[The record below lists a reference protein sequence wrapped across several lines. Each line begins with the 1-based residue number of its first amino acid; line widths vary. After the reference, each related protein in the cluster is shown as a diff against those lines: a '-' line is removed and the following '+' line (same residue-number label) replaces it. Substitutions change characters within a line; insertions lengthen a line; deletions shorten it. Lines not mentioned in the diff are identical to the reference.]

1 MEPCALGFAAFHL
14 PELSRSFPSSLVPVG
29 FRKPRSHDR
38 WLTISAAVTFHRF
51 AKHRLRAKG
60 SRQERALPS
69 SSIQTPSHDEP
80 MPNINRYNTVY
91 PSSGTCFHAG
101 HNRRFD
107 PHVTCVLEDAR
118 WKDLIG
124 NLTNVGSEGK
134 SRQ

>member
-1 MEPCALGFAAFHL
+1 MKVWFGC
-14 PELSRSFPSSLVPVG
+14 SFLHCKSE
-29 FRKPRSHDR
+29 
-38 WLTISAAVTFHRF
+38 VTFHRF

-124 NLTNVGSEGK
+124 CMLRVLLRELPVFHAHSRIPANLGNLTNVGSEGK